1 MNPRIAFAFARG
13 ARVQYFYQIRW
24 EEALSHNKSSS
35 YEWRI
40 HPSDEHLQ
48 YGPVSSRVRAAA
60 LSQPFRDAVQEQY
73 GLEFVAELS
82 GIYPR
87 DFNDEDHW
95 HMYELIMAEALA
107 DEGL

>member
-13 ARVQYFYQIRW
+13 ARVQYFYQLRW
-24 EEALSHNKSSS
+24 EEALSLNKSSS

-40 HPSDEHLQ
+40 HPADEHLQ

-60 LSQPFRDAVQEQY
+60 LSQPFRDALQEQY
-73 GLEFVAELS
+73 GVELVAELS
-82 GIYPR
+82 SIYPR
-87 DFNDEDHW
+87 DFNDEEHTR
-95 HMYELIMAEALA
+95 LTLLFMAEALA

>member
-13 ARVQYFYQIRW
+13 ARVQYFYQLKW
-24 EEALSHNKSSS
+24 VEAISLHKSSS

-40 HPSDEHLQ
+40 HPTDEWMQ
-48 YGPVSSRVRAAA
+48 YGPISSRVRAAA

-73 GLEFVAELS
+73 GVELVAELS
-82 GIYPR
+82 GIYTR
-87 DFNDEDHW
+87 DFNDEEHSR
-95 HMYELIMAEALA
+95 LIRLFMAEALA